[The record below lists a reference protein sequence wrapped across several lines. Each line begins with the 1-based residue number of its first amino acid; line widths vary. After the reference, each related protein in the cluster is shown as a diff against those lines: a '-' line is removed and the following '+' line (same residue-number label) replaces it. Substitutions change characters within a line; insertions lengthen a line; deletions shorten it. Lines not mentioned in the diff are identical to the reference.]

1 VTDAPG
7 VAIRVGGLVPAYRA
21 AGAVGAVVR
30 EFAAVVDPIVVVDDG
45 SDDDT
50 GAVAEAA
57 GACVVRHG
65 INRGKGAALV
75 TGLGWLAEHG
85 MTHALTIDADGQH
98 LPGEAGALLAAAR
111 ESPEAI
117 VVGERRK
124 EGHAIRGI
132 NRLGNLVADTL
143 LARIAGRRLPDTQS
157 GFRVYPIGATL
168 ALGTRGVR
176 YDFETEV
183 LLRAARAGLPVLG
196 VPVAVHYPPVAE
208 RVSHYRPVVDTAR
221 IVRTVVRVLAAGG

>member
-1 VTDAPG
+1 MSDGTGA
-7 VAIRVGGLVPAYRA
+7 AMRVGGLVPAFRA
-21 AGAVGAVVR
+21 AAAVGAVVR
-30 EFAAVVDPIVVVDDG
+30 GFAPVVDPLVVVDDG

-50 GAVAEAA
+50 GAVAAAA
-57 GACVVRHG
+57 GAAVVRHPV
-65 INRGKGAALV
+65 NRGKGAALV
-75 TGLGWLAEHG
+75 TGLEWLAAHG
-85 MTHALTIDADGQH
+85 ATHALTIDADGQH

-111 ESPEAI
+111 AAPDAI

-124 EGHAIRGI
+124 EGHAIRGV
-132 NRLGNLVADTL
+132 NRLGNAVADTL

-157 GFRVYPIGATL
+157 GFRVYPIAATL
-168 ALGTRGVR
+168 ALGTRGAR

-183 LLRAARAGLPVLG
+183 LLRAARAGIATVG

-221 IVRTVVRVLAAGG
+221 IVRTVLRVLAARG

>member
-1 VTDAPG
+1 M
-7 VAIRVGGLVPAYRA
+7 RVGGLVPAYRA
-21 AGAVGAVVR
+21 AGAVADVVR
-30 EFAAVVDPIVVVDDG
+30 GFAPYVDPIVVVDDG

-50 GAVAEAA
+50 GEVAEAA

-65 INRGKGAALV
+65 RNRGKGAALV
-75 TGLGWLAEHG
+75 TGFGWLVEQG
-85 MTHALTIDADGQH
+85 VTHALTIDADGQH
-98 LPGEAGALLAAAR
+98 LPSEAPALLAAAR
-111 ESPEAI
+111 AAPEAI

-143 LARIAGRRLPDTQS
+143 LARIAGRPLPDTQS
-157 GFRVYPIGATL
+157 GFRVYPIGRTL
-168 ALGTRGVR
+168 ALGTEGVR

-183 LLRAARAGLPVLG
+183 LLRAARAGIVVMG
-196 VPVAVHYPPVAE
+196 VPIAVHYPPVAE

-221 IVRTVVRVLAAGG
+221 IVRTVLRVLATGG